1 MLFHFSLQ
9 FFRMEAKQVSDIK
22 LEKLEENIYVYRGLL
37 KHHVRAVEI
46 FKESEK
52 NPDSS
57 VLFKDWRPWSRFGSY
72 VWDIGKDGNANTD
85 ELRDIYHE
93 EKEILD
99 EINNAFLYATKTYLS
114 DHNRSVEYDWSI
126 MGPSIS
132 KYNHENAEQR
142 SKAQQ
147 GLEMIYHTDYV
158 TPEADWPGNKFILT
172 CTMYLND
179 DYEGGD
185 ITFMLPNKKIIDYK
199 PVAGDVLVFPSGHPD
214 LLSENGKYLH
224 GVKIV
229 SGADKYLIRC
239 FYQKPFAGNP
249 EWLANRE
256 KYGEEV
262 WMKMEEERI
271 NKLRSEYSR
280 LSEEAY
286 SKELLAKKQ
295 SKEFDS
301 IRHEYDVMLSQE
313 EREENDN

>member
-1 MLFHFSLQ
+1 MNN
-9 FFRMEAKQVSDIK
+9 VTV
-22 LEKLEENIYVYRGLL
+22 EKLEENIYIYRGLL
-37 KHHVRAVEI
+37 SKHLRAVEI

-57 VLFKDWRPWSRFGSY
+57 VMFKDWRPWSRFGSY
-72 VWDIGKDGNANTD
+72 VWDIGKDGNANTE
-85 ELRDIYHE
+85 ELQKVHNE
-93 EKEILD
+93 EKEILH
-99 EINNAFLYATKTYLS
+99 EINSAFLYATKNYLS
-114 DHNRSVEYDWSI
+114 DHNRSVEHNWLI

-132 KYNHENAEQR
+132 RYNHENAEQR
-142 SKAQQ
+142 SRDQQ

-158 TPEADWPGNKFILT
+158 TPEQDWPGDKFILT

-199 PVAGDVLVFPSGHPD
+199 PTAGDVLVFPSGHPD

-256 KYGEEV
+256 KYGEET

-271 NKLRSEYSR
+271 NKLRDIYAK

-286 SKELLAKKQ
+286 SKELFEKKQ

-301 IRHEYDVMLSQE
+301 IRHEYDALVYQKE
-313 EREENDN
+313 EEKNDN